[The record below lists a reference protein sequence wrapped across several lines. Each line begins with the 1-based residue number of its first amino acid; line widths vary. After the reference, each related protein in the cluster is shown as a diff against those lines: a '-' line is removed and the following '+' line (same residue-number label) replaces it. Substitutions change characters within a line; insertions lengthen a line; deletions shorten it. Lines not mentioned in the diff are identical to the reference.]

1 MKTIKITPNLARIQF
16 DSMEEW
22 LVNRK
27 GIGGSDA
34 SAILGLNPYKTNQ
47 ELWMEKKGQMS
58 PVDIS
63 GKSYVKYGN
72 DAEPLLRALFA
83 LDYPEY
89 KVEYYDNN
97 MIINKK
103 YPWAHASLDGEL
115 MDPDGRRGI
124 LEIKTTNIL
133 QSIQWE
139 KWDNRI
145 PDNYYIQVLHY
156 LLVTEYDFV
165 VLKAQLK
172 SVRDGEVRLTTK
184 HYYIERE
191 ETEVVVE
198 EVDKVMKNDEL
209 TDKQR
214 LFCIYYVKCFNAT
227 KAYQKAYGCSY
238 ETANVEGYK
247 TLVKP
252 SIKTEIRNLKQT
264 RLNRE
269 FLSEEDIFQMYID
282 IAFYQDELLLQNR

>member
-1 MKTIKITPNLARIQF
+1 MKRERFSTDITRIQF

-63 GKSYVKYGN
+63 DKSYVKYGN

-89 KVEYYDNN
+89 KVDYYNNN

-133 QSIQWE
+133 QSMQWE

-145 PDNYYIQVLHY
+145 PDNYYIQILHY

-172 SVRDGEVRLTTK
+172 RVRDGEVRLTTK
-184 HYYIERE
+184 HYHIERE
-191 ETEVVVE
+191 EVLSDIKMLKE
-198 EVDKVMKNDEL
+198 E
-209 TDKQR
+209 
-214 LFCIYYVKCFNAT
+214 
-227 KAYQKAYGCSY
+227 
-238 ETANVEGYK
+238 
-247 TLVKP
+247 
-252 SIKTEIRNLKQT
+252 
-264 RLNRE
+264 
-269 FLSEEDIFQMYID
+269 EE
-282 IAFYQDELLLQNR
+282 AFWRSLQSGQEPGLLLPEI

>member
-97 MIINKK
+97 MLTNNQ

-115 MDPDGRRGI
+115 VDLDGRRGI

-133 QSIQWE
+133 QSMQWQ
-139 KWDNRI
+139 KWDNHI

-184 HYYIERE
+184 HYHIERE
-191 ETEVVVE
+191 EVLDDIEMLKNE
-198 EVDKVMKNDEL
+198 EEKFWYSLQSGQEP
-209 TDKQR
+209 
-214 LFCIYYVKCFNAT
+214 
-227 KAYQKAYGCSY
+227 G
-238 ETANVEGYK
+238 
-247 TLVKP
+247 
-252 SIKTEIRNLKQT
+252 
-264 RLNRE
+264 
-269 FLSEEDIFQMYID
+269 
-282 IAFYQDELLLQNR
+282 LLLPEI

>member
-1 MKTIKITPNLARIQF
+1 MKRERFSTDITRIQF

-47 ELWMEKKGQMS
+47 ELWMEKKGQMY

-63 GKSYVKYGN
+63 DKPYVKYGN
-72 DAEPLLRALFA
+72 DAEPLLRALFS

-89 KVEYYDNN
+89 TVEYYDNN
-97 MIINKK
+97 MLINKK

-115 MDPDGRRGI
+115 IDGEGRRGI
-124 LEIKTTNIL
+124 LEIKTSAIL
-133 QSIQWE
+133 QSMQWQ
-139 KWDNRI
+139 KWDNQI

-172 SVRDGEVRLTTK
+172 RVRDGEVRLTTK
-184 HYYIERE
+184 HYHIERE
-191 ETEVVVE
+191 EVLDDLEMLKNE
-198 EVDKVMKNDEL
+198 EEKFWHSLQSGQEPGIL
-209 TDKQR
+209 
-214 LFCIYYVKCFNAT
+214 
-227 KAYQKAYGCSY
+227 
-238 ETANVEGYK
+238 
-247 TLVKP
+247 
-252 SIKTEIRNLKQT
+252 
-264 RLNRE
+264 
-269 FLSEEDIFQMYID
+269 LSEI
-282 IAFYQDELLLQNR
+282 

>member
-1 MKTIKITPNLARIQF
+1 MKRERLSTDITRIQF

-58 PVDIS
+58 PEDIS

-133 QSIQWE
+133 QSMQWE

-172 SVRDGEVRLTTK
+172 RVRDGEVRLTTK
-184 HYYIERE
+184 HYHIERE
-191 ETEVVVE
+191 EVLDDIEMLKNE
-198 EVDKVMKNDEL
+198 EEKFWHSLQSGQEP
-209 TDKQR
+209 
-214 LFCIYYVKCFNAT
+214 
-227 KAYQKAYGCSY
+227 G
-238 ETANVEGYK
+238 
-247 TLVKP
+247 
-252 SIKTEIRNLKQT
+252 
-264 RLNRE
+264 
-269 FLSEEDIFQMYID
+269 
-282 IAFYQDELLLQNR
+282 LLLPEI

>member
-1 MKTIKITPNLARIQF
+1 MKREQLSTDITRIQF

-133 QSIQWE
+133 QSMQWE

-172 SVRDGEVRLTTK
+172 RVRDGEVRLTTK
-184 HYYIERE
+184 HYHIERE
-191 ETEVVVE
+191 EVLSDIKMLKE
-198 EVDKVMKNDEL
+198 EEEAFWHSL
-209 TDKQR
+209 QR
-214 LFCIYYVKCFNAT
+214 G
-227 KAYQKAYGCSY
+227 QKPG
-238 ETANVEGYK
+238 
-247 TLVKP
+247 
-252 SIKTEIRNLKQT
+252 
-264 RLNRE
+264 
-269 FLSEEDIFQMYID
+269 
-282 IAFYQDELLLQNR
+282 LLLPEI

>member
-1 MKTIKITPNLARIQF
+1 MKREQLSTDITRIQF

-63 GKSYVKYGN
+63 DKPYVKYGN

-115 MDPDGRRGI
+115 MNPDGRRGI

-133 QSIQWE
+133 QSMQWE

-156 LLVTEYDFV
+156 LLVTEYGFV

-172 SVRDGEVRLTTK
+172 RVRNGEVRLTTK
-184 HYYIERE
+184 HYHIERE
-191 ETEVVVE
+191 EVLSDIKMLKE
-198 EVDKVMKNDEL
+198 E
-209 TDKQR
+209 
-214 LFCIYYVKCFNAT
+214 
-227 KAYQKAYGCSY
+227 
-238 ETANVEGYK
+238 
-247 TLVKP
+247 
-252 SIKTEIRNLKQT
+252 
-264 RLNRE
+264 
-269 FLSEEDIFQMYID
+269 EE
-282 IAFYQDELLLQNR
+282 AFWRSLQSGQEPGLLLPEI

>member
-1 MKTIKITPNLARIQF
+1 MKRERLSTDITRIQF

-133 QSIQWE
+133 QSMQWE

-172 SVRDGEVRLTTK
+172 RVRDGEVRLTTK
-184 HYYIERE
+184 HYNIERE
-191 ETEVVVE
+191 E
-198 EVDKVMKNDEL
+198 
-209 TDKQR
+209 
-214 LFCIYYVKCFNAT
+214 
-227 KAYQKAYGCSY
+227 
-238 ETANVEGYK
+238 
-247 TLVKP
+247 
-252 SIKTEIRNLKQT
+252 SIKRD
-264 RLNRE
+264 RE
-269 FLSEEDIFQMYID
+269 G
-282 IAFYQDELLLQNR
+282 

>member
-1 MKTIKITPNLARIQF
+1 MKRERLSTDITRIQF

-133 QSIQWE
+133 QSMQWE

-172 SVRDGEVRLTTK
+172 RVRDGKVRLTTK
-184 HYYIERE
+184 HYHIERE
-191 ETEVVVE
+191 EVLSDIKMLKE
-198 EVDKVMKNDEL
+198 E
-209 TDKQR
+209 
-214 LFCIYYVKCFNAT
+214 
-227 KAYQKAYGCSY
+227 
-238 ETANVEGYK
+238 
-247 TLVKP
+247 
-252 SIKTEIRNLKQT
+252 
-264 RLNRE
+264 
-269 FLSEEDIFQMYID
+269 EE
-282 IAFYQDELLLQNR
+282 AFWYSLQSGQEPGLLLPEI

>member
-1 MKTIKITPNLARIQF
+1 MKRERLSIDITRIQF

-133 QSIQWE
+133 QSMQWE

-145 PDNYYIQVLHY
+145 PDNYYIQILHY

-165 VLKAQLK
+165 VLKAQLRR
-172 SVRDGEVRLTTK
+172 VRDGEVRLTTK
-184 HYYIERE
+184 HYHIERE
-191 ETEVVVE
+191 EVLSDIKMLKE
-198 EVDKVMKNDEL
+198 EEEAFWHSL
-209 TDKQR
+209 QR
-214 LFCIYYVKCFNAT
+214 G
-227 KAYQKAYGCSY
+227 QKPG
-238 ETANVEGYK
+238 
-247 TLVKP
+247 
-252 SIKTEIRNLKQT
+252 
-264 RLNRE
+264 
-269 FLSEEDIFQMYID
+269 
-282 IAFYQDELLLQNR
+282 LLLPEI

>member
-1 MKTIKITPNLARIQF
+1 MKRERLSIDITRIQF

-63 GKSYVKYGN
+63 DKSYVKYGN

-115 MDPDGRRGI
+115 IDSDGRRGI

-133 QSIQWE
+133 QSMQWE

-145 PDNYYIQVLHY
+145 PDNYYIQILHY

-165 VLKAQLK
+165 VLKAQLRR
-172 SVRDGEVRLTTK
+172 VRDGEVRLTTK
-184 HYYIERE
+184 HYHIERE
-191 ETEVVVE
+191 EVLSDIKMLKE
-198 EVDKVMKNDEL
+198 EEEAFWHSL
-209 TDKQR
+209 QR
-214 LFCIYYVKCFNAT
+214 G
-227 KAYQKAYGCSY
+227 QKPG
-238 ETANVEGYK
+238 
-247 TLVKP
+247 
-252 SIKTEIRNLKQT
+252 
-264 RLNRE
+264 
-269 FLSEEDIFQMYID
+269 
-282 IAFYQDELLLQNR
+282 LLLPEI

>member
-1 MKTIKITPNLARIQF
+1 MKRERFSTDITRIQF

-63 GKSYVKYGN
+63 DKPYVKYGN

-115 MDPDGRRGI
+115 MNPDGRRGI

-133 QSIQWE
+133 QSMQWE

-172 SVRDGEVRLTTK
+172 RVRDGEVRLTTK
-184 HYYIERE
+184 HYHIERE
-191 ETEVVVE
+191 EVLSDIKMLKE
-198 EVDKVMKNDEL
+198 E
-209 TDKQR
+209 
-214 LFCIYYVKCFNAT
+214 
-227 KAYQKAYGCSY
+227 
-238 ETANVEGYK
+238 
-247 TLVKP
+247 
-252 SIKTEIRNLKQT
+252 
-264 RLNRE
+264 
-269 FLSEEDIFQMYID
+269 EE
-282 IAFYQDELLLQNR
+282 AFWRSLQSGQEPGLLLPEI

>member
-1 MKTIKITPNLARIQF
+1 MKRERLSTDITRIQF

-97 MIINKK
+97 MLINKK

-133 QSIQWE
+133 QSMQWE

-172 SVRDGEVRLTTK
+172 RVRDGEVRLTTK
-184 HYYIERE
+184 HYHIERE
-191 ETEVVVE
+191 EVLSDIKMLKE
-198 EVDKVMKNDEL
+198 EE
-209 TDKQR
+209 
-214 LFCIYYVKCFNAT
+214 
-227 KAYQKAYGCSY
+227 KAFWHSLQSGQ
-238 ETANVEGYK
+238 EPG
-247 TLVKP
+247 
-252 SIKTEIRNLKQT
+252 
-264 RLNRE
+264 
-269 FLSEEDIFQMYID
+269 
-282 IAFYQDELLLQNR
+282 LLLPEI

>member
-1 MKTIKITPNLARIQF
+1 MKREQLSTDITRIQF

-133 QSIQWE
+133 QSMQWE

-172 SVRDGEVRLTTK
+172 RVRDGEVRLTTK
-184 HYYIERE
+184 HYHIERE
-191 ETEVVVE
+191 EVLSDIKMLKE
-198 EVDKVMKNDEL
+198 E
-209 TDKQR
+209 
-214 LFCIYYVKCFNAT
+214 
-227 KAYQKAYGCSY
+227 
-238 ETANVEGYK
+238 
-247 TLVKP
+247 
-252 SIKTEIRNLKQT
+252 
-264 RLNRE
+264 
-269 FLSEEDIFQMYID
+269 EE
-282 IAFYQDELLLQNR
+282 AFWHSSQSGQEPGLLLPEI

>member
-1 MKTIKITPNLARIQF
+1 MKRERLSTDITRIQF

-63 GKSYVKYGN
+63 DKPYVKYGN

-115 MDPDGRRGI
+115 IAPDGRRGI

-133 QSIQWE
+133 QSMQWE

-156 LLVTEYDFV
+156 LLVTEYDFA

-172 SVRDGEVRLTTK
+172 RVRDGEVRLTTK
-184 HYYIERE
+184 HYHIERE
-191 ETEVVVE
+191 EVLSDIKMLE
-198 EVDKVMKNDEL
+198 EEEEAFWHSL
-209 TDKQR
+209 QR
-214 LFCIYYVKCFNAT
+214 G
-227 KAYQKAYGCSY
+227 QKPG
-238 ETANVEGYK
+238 
-247 TLVKP
+247 
-252 SIKTEIRNLKQT
+252 
-264 RLNRE
+264 
-269 FLSEEDIFQMYID
+269 
-282 IAFYQDELLLQNR
+282 LLLPEI

>member
-1 MKTIKITPNLARIQF
+1 MKRERLSTDITRIQF

-97 MIINKK
+97 MLINKK

-115 MDPDGRRGI
+115 IDSEGRRGI
-124 LEIKTTNIL
+124 LEIKIGRASCSESSLCSGKNGTIRYQTTITFRSFTTCWLRNMIL
-133 QSIQWE
+133 S
-139 KWDNRI
+139 
-145 PDNYYIQVLHY
+145 
-156 LLVTEYDFV
+156 
-165 VLKAQLK
+165 
-172 SVRDGEVRLTTK
+172 
-184 HYYIERE
+184 
-191 ETEVVVE
+191 
-198 EVDKVMKNDEL
+198 
-209 TDKQR
+209 
-214 LFCIYYVKCFNAT
+214 C
-227 KAYQKAYGCSY
+227 
-238 ETANVEGYK
+238 
-247 TLVKP
+247 
-252 SIKTEIRNLKQT
+252 
-264 RLNRE
+264 
-269 FLSEEDIFQMYID
+269 
-282 IAFYQDELLLQNR
+282 

>member
-1 MKTIKITPNLARIQF
+1 MKREQLSTDITRIQF

-115 MDPDGRRGI
+115 IDSDGRRGI

-133 QSIQWE
+133 QSMQWE

-145 PDNYYIQVLHY
+145 PDNYYIQILHY

-165 VLKAQLK
+165 VLKAQLRR
-172 SVRDGEVRLTTK
+172 VRDGEVRLTTK
-184 HYYIERE
+184 HYHIERE
-191 ETEVVVE
+191 EVLSDIKMLKE
-198 EVDKVMKNDEL
+198 EEEAFWHSL
-209 TDKQR
+209 QR
-214 LFCIYYVKCFNAT
+214 G
-227 KAYQKAYGCSY
+227 QKPG
-238 ETANVEGYK
+238 
-247 TLVKP
+247 
-252 SIKTEIRNLKQT
+252 
-264 RLNRE
+264 
-269 FLSEEDIFQMYID
+269 
-282 IAFYQDELLLQNR
+282 LLLPEI

>member
-97 MIINKK
+97 MLTNNQ

-115 MDPDGRRGI
+115 VDLDGRRGI

-133 QSIQWE
+133 QSMQWQ
-139 KWDNRI
+139 KWDNQI
-145 PDNYYIQVLHY
+145 PDNYYIQILHY

-184 HYYIERE
+184 HYHIERE
-191 ETEVVVE
+191 EVLADIEMLKNE
-198 EVDKVMKNDEL
+198 EEK
-209 TDKQR
+209 
-214 LFCIYYVKCFNAT
+214 FWH
-227 KAYQKAYGCSY
+227 S
-238 ETANVEGYK
+238 
-247 TLVKP
+247 
-252 SIKTEIRNLKQT
+252 LKSGQ
-264 RLNRE
+264 E
-269 FLSEEDIFQMYID
+269 PG
-282 IAFYQDELLLQNR
+282 LLLPEI

>member
-1 MKTIKITPNLARIQF
+1 MKREQLSTDITRIQF

-133 QSIQWE
+133 QSMQWE

-172 SVRDGEVRLTTK
+172 RVRDGEVRLTTK
-184 HYYIERE
+184 HYHIERE
-191 ETEVVVE
+191 EVLS
-198 EVDKVMKNDEL
+198 DIGYRRKL
-209 TDKQR
+209 SG
-214 LFCIYYVKCFNAT
+214 A
-227 KAYQKAYGCSY
+227 GC
-238 ETANVEGYK
+238 K
-247 TLVKP
+247 T
-252 SIKTEIRNLKQT
+252 QT
-264 RLNRE
+264 
-269 FLSEEDIFQMYID
+269 
-282 IAFYQDELLLQNR
+282 

>member
-97 MIINKK
+97 MLTNNQ

-115 MDPDGRRGI
+115 VDLDGRRGI

-133 QSIQWE
+133 QSMQWQ
-139 KWDNRI
+139 KWDNQI

-172 SVRDGEVRLTTK
+172 SVRDGEMRLTTK
-184 HYYIERE
+184 HYHIERE
-191 ETEVVVE
+191 EVLDDIEMLKNE
-198 EVDKVMKNDEL
+198 EEKFWYSLQSGQEP
-209 TDKQR
+209 
-214 LFCIYYVKCFNAT
+214 
-227 KAYQKAYGCSY
+227 G
-238 ETANVEGYK
+238 
-247 TLVKP
+247 
-252 SIKTEIRNLKQT
+252 
-264 RLNRE
+264 
-269 FLSEEDIFQMYID
+269 
-282 IAFYQDELLLQNR
+282 LLLPEI

>member
-1 MKTIKITPNLARIQF
+1 MKREQLSTDITRIQF

-133 QSIQWE
+133 QSMQWE

-172 SVRDGEVRLTTK
+172 RVRDGEVRLTTK
-184 HYYIERE
+184 HYHIERE
-191 ETEVVVE
+191 EVLSDIKMLKE
-198 EVDKVMKNDEL
+198 EEEAFWHSS
-209 TDKQR
+209 Q
-214 LFCIYYVKCFNAT
+214 
-227 KAYQKAYGCSY
+227 
-238 ETANVEGYK
+238 
-247 TLVKP
+247 
-252 SIKTEIRNLKQT
+252 
-264 RLNRE
+264 
-269 FLSEEDIFQMYID
+269 SEQEPG
-282 IAFYQDELLLQNR
+282 LLLPEI

>member
-1 MKTIKITPNLARIQF
+1 MKREQLSTDITRIQF

-27 GIGGSDA
+27 GIGGSDT

-47 ELWMEKKGQMS
+47 ELWMEKKGQIS

-63 GKSYVKYGN
+63 DKPYVKYGN

-115 MDPDGRRGI
+115 IDPDGRRGI

-133 QSIQWE
+133 QSMQWE

-172 SVRDGEVRLTTK
+172 RVRDGEVRLTTK
-184 HYYIERE
+184 HYHIERE
-191 ETEVVVE
+191 EVLSDIKMLKEEE
-198 EVDKVMKNDEL
+198 EVFWHSLQSGQEP
-209 TDKQR
+209 
-214 LFCIYYVKCFNAT
+214 
-227 KAYQKAYGCSY
+227 G
-238 ETANVEGYK
+238 
-247 TLVKP
+247 
-252 SIKTEIRNLKQT
+252 
-264 RLNRE
+264 
-269 FLSEEDIFQMYID
+269 
-282 IAFYQDELLLQNR
+282 LLLPEI

>member
-97 MIINKK
+97 MLTNNQ

-115 MDPDGRRGI
+115 IDSEGRRGI
-124 LEIKTTNIL
+124 LEIKTSNIL
-133 QSIQWE
+133 QSVQWQ
-139 KWDNRI
+139 KWDNQI

-191 ETEVVVE
+191 EVLDDIEMLKNE
-198 EVDKVMKNDEL
+198 E
-209 TDKQR
+209 
-214 LFCIYYVKCFNAT
+214 
-227 KAYQKAYGCSY
+227 
-238 ETANVEGYK
+238 ETFWHSLQSGQEPG
-247 TLVKP
+247 
-252 SIKTEIRNLKQT
+252 
-264 RLNRE
+264 
-269 FLSEEDIFQMYID
+269 
-282 IAFYQDELLLQNR
+282 LLLPEI

>member
-1 MKTIKITPNLARIQF
+1 MKRERLSTDITRIQF

-115 MDPDGRRGI
+115 VDLDGRRGI
-124 LEIKTTNIL
+124 LEIKTTNIS
-133 QSIQWE
+133 QSMQWQ
-139 KWDNRI
+139 KWDNQM
-145 PDNYYIQVLHY
+145 PDNYYIQILHY

-172 SVRDGEVRLTTK
+172 RVTDGEVRLTTK
-184 HYYIERE
+184 HYHIERE
-191 ETEVVVE
+191 EVLDDIEMLKNE
-198 EVDKVMKNDEL
+198 EEKFWHSLQSGQEP
-209 TDKQR
+209 
-214 LFCIYYVKCFNAT
+214 
-227 KAYQKAYGCSY
+227 G
-238 ETANVEGYK
+238 
-247 TLVKP
+247 
-252 SIKTEIRNLKQT
+252 
-264 RLNRE
+264 
-269 FLSEEDIFQMYID
+269 
-282 IAFYQDELLLQNR
+282 LLLPEI

>member
-1 MKTIKITPNLARIQF
+1 MKRERLSTDITRIQF

-58 PVDIS
+58 PMDIS
-63 GKSYVKYGN
+63 DKSYVKYGN

-133 QSIQWE
+133 QSMQWE

-172 SVRDGEVRLTTK
+172 RVRDGEVRLTTK
-184 HYYIERE
+184 HYHIERE
-191 ETEVVVE
+191 EVLSDIKMLKE
-198 EVDKVMKNDEL
+198 EEEAFWHSLQSGQEL
-209 TDKQR
+209 
-214 LFCIYYVKCFNAT
+214 
-227 KAYQKAYGCSY
+227 G
-238 ETANVEGYK
+238 
-247 TLVKP
+247 
-252 SIKTEIRNLKQT
+252 
-264 RLNRE
+264 
-269 FLSEEDIFQMYID
+269 
-282 IAFYQDELLLQNR
+282 LLLPEI

>member
-22 LVNRK
+22 LVNLK

-97 MIINKK
+97 MLTNNQ

-115 MDPDGRRGI
+115 VDLDGRRGI

-133 QSIQWE
+133 QSMQWQ
-139 KWDNRI
+139 KWDNQI

-184 HYYIERE
+184 HYHIERE
-191 ETEVVVE
+191 EVLDDIEMLKNE
-198 EVDKVMKNDEL
+198 EEKFWYSLQSGQEP
-209 TDKQR
+209 
-214 LFCIYYVKCFNAT
+214 
-227 KAYQKAYGCSY
+227 G
-238 ETANVEGYK
+238 
-247 TLVKP
+247 
-252 SIKTEIRNLKQT
+252 
-264 RLNRE
+264 
-269 FLSEEDIFQMYID
+269 
-282 IAFYQDELLLQNR
+282 LLLPEI

>member
-1 MKTIKITPNLARIQF
+1 MKREQLSTDITRIQF

-133 QSIQWE
+133 QSMQWE

-172 SVRDGEVRLTTK
+172 RVRDGEVRLTT
-184 HYYIERE
+184 
-191 ETEVVVE
+191 
-198 EVDKVMKNDEL
+198 
-209 TDKQR
+209 
-214 LFCIYYVKCFNAT
+214 F
-227 KAYQKAYGCSY
+227 
-238 ETANVEGYK
+238 
-247 TLVKP
+247 
-252 SIKTEIRNLKQT
+252 
-264 RLNRE
+264 
-269 FLSEEDIFQMYID
+269 
-282 IAFYQDELLLQNR
+282 

>member
-1 MKTIKITPNLARIQF
+1 MKREQLSTDITRIQF

-133 QSIQWE
+133 QSMQWE

-172 SVRDGEVRLTTK
+172 RVRDGEVRLTTK
-184 HYYIERE
+184 HYHIERE
-191 ETEVVVE
+191 EVLSDIKMLKE
-198 EVDKVMKNDEL
+198 E
-209 TDKQR
+209 
-214 LFCIYYVKCFNAT
+214 
-227 KAYQKAYGCSY
+227 
-238 ETANVEGYK
+238 
-247 TLVKP
+247 
-252 SIKTEIRNLKQT
+252 
-264 RLNRE
+264 
-269 FLSEEDIFQMYID
+269 EE
-282 IAFYQDELLLQNR
+282 AFWRSLQSGQEPGLLLPEI

>member
-1 MKTIKITPNLARIQF
+1 MKRERLSTDITRIQF

-133 QSIQWE
+133 QSMQWE

-172 SVRDGEVRLTTK
+172 RVRDGEVRLTTK
-184 HYYIERE
+184 HYHIERE
-191 ETEVVVE
+191 EVLDDIEMLKNE
-198 EVDKVMKNDEL
+198 EE
-209 TDKQR
+209 
-214 LFCIYYVKCFNAT
+214 
-227 KAYQKAYGCSY
+227 
-238 ETANVEGYK
+238 
-247 TLVKP
+247 
-252 SIKTEIRNLKQT
+252 
-264 RLNRE
+264 
-269 FLSEEDIFQMYID
+269 
-282 IAFYQDELLLQNR
+282 AFWHSLRSGQGPGLLLPEI